1 MVLPSDPEPVIQT
14 RPMAPADLALVEAIE
29 REGQDA
35 PWSGRI
41 FRDCLDVGY
50 DCRMILRGREPVG
63 FVIVSRVLDEA
74 HLLNI
79 VLDGSWRGRGIARE
93 VLVGLQ
99 QDLIERGMSL
109 FYLEVRES
117 NTPARRLYERL
128 GFRVTGFRER
138 YYRTRD
144 GGREDAVLMSKQ
156 LMAESTSG

>member
-1 MVLPSDPEPVIQT
+1 MVLPSDPEPAVQT
-14 RPMAPADLALVEAIE
+14 RPMTEADLALVEAIE

-41 FRDCLDVGY
+41 FRDCLAVGY
-50 DCRMILRGREPVG
+50 DCRMILREREPVG

-79 VLDGSWRGRGIARE
+79 VLDGSWRGRRIARE
-93 VLVGLQ
+93 VLVGLERELIQ
-99 QDLIERGMSL
+99 QGMSL
-109 FYLEVRES
+109 LYLEVRES

-128 GFRVTGFRER
+128 GFRISGFRER
-138 YYRTRD
+138 YYCTRD

-156 LMAESTSG
+156 LAPDHR

>member
-1 MVLPSDPEPVIQT
+1 MVLPSDPAPIIQT
-14 RPMAPADLALVEAIE
+14 RPMAVEDLDLVEAIE

-35 PWSGRI
+35 PWSRRI

-50 DCRMILRGREPVG
+50 DCRMILREREPVG

-79 VLDGSWRGRGIARE
+79 VLDGSWRGQGIARG
-93 VLVGLQ
+93 VLIGLQ
-99 QDLIERGMSL
+99 QELIELGMSL
-109 FYLEVRES
+109 LYLEVRES

-128 GFRVTGFRER
+128 GFGTSGFRER

-156 LMAESTSG
+156 LMADHK

>member
-1 MVLPSDPEPVIQT
+1 MVLPSDPVPVIQT
-14 RPMAPADLALVEAIE
+14 RPMAVEDLALVEAIE

-50 DCRMILRGREPVG
+50 DCRMILREREPVG

-93 VLVGLQ
+93 VLIGLQ
-99 QDLIERGMSL
+99 EELVQQAMSL
-109 FYLEVRES
+109 LFLEVRES
-117 NTPARRLYERL
+117 NTPARRLYEKL
-128 GFRVTGFRER
+128 GFRISGFRER

-156 LMAESTSG
+156 LVSDHK

>member
-1 MVLPSDPEPVIQT
+1 MVLHSDPEPVVQT
-14 RPMAPADLALVEAIE
+14 RPMAAEDLDLVEAIE

-35 PWSGRI
+35 PWSRQI
-41 FRDCLDVGY
+41 FQDCLDVGY

-79 VLDGSWRGRGIARE
+79 VLDGSWRGRGIARD
-93 VLVGLQ
+93 VLIALQ
-99 QDLIERGMSL
+99 QELFDQGASL
-109 FYLEVRES
+109 FFLEVRES
-117 NTPARRLYERL
+117 NTPARRLYEQL
-128 GFRVTGFRER
+128 DFHISGFRQR

-156 LMAESTSG
+156 LMADHD